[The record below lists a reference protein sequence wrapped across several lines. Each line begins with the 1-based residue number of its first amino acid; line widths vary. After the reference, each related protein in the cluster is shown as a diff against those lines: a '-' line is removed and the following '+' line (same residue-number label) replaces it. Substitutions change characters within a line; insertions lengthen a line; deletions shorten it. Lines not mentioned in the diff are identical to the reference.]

1 MSDNDPDKTFKQR
14 LSEVRH
20 DLRTPVGHIIGYAE
34 MLEEDLA
41 EDMPAEFVRDL
52 GLIKQAGERLV
63 ALIDD
68 YLGAAKTSLDEIDLD
83 ETQFQLRMQLNHIT
97 GYCEMLREE
106 VEDLDRSDLV
116 EDLGRIDTAQTR
128 LLELVEAR
136 LTLEAFTSMPVES
149 ARAASDSSDESPSVE
164 ALPQEE
170 LGDPSWLGA
179 GGQLLVVDDDPANR
193 ELLTRRLRRS
203 GYEVVTADS
212 GREALE
218 LLPTH
223 DIDLVL
229 LDLMMPEM
237 DGLETLNR
245 IKLDPAHKALPVIM
259 LSASDDMDR
268 IVQCVLHGAEDYLLK
283 PFNPVLLRARIG
295 AALEKS
301 RLRQQFARK
310 LTVFIS
316 SPGDVI
322 PERRIAKQVMH
333 RLNEEFAGEALL
345 LPILWEEE
353 PLLASETFQAQ
364 IHPPSETDIYLGI
377 LWSRIGSPLPD
388 TITRADGTRYD
399 SGTAFEFEDALAG
412 FRATGKPDM
421 LVYRKSGA
429 PVMSLAERAEV
440 LERLEQ
446 MDRLQAY
453 VDRHFRGEDGSYIAA
468 FHTFDEAEQ
477 FESML
482 YTHLRKL
489 VQSQLQGPIE

>member
-1 MSDNDPDKTFKQR
+1 MSDNDTNQSFRQH
-14 LSEVRH
+14 LSDVRH

-41 EDMPAEFVRDL
+41 DDMPAEFVRDL
-52 GLIKQAGERLV
+52 GLIRQAGERLV

-83 ETQFQLRMQLNHIT
+83 EAQFQLRLQLNHIT

-106 VEDLDRSDLV
+106 AEDQERDDFVDDLD
-116 EDLGRIDTAQTR
+116 RIDTAQSR
-128 LLELVEAR
+128 LLELIETR
-136 LTLEAFTSMPVES
+136 LKGETFGSDIETAAGPELDEGPS
-149 ARAASDSSDESPSVE
+149 APAITTRGDEGDS
-164 ALPQEE
+164 A
-170 LGDPSWLGA
+170 WLGA
-179 GGQLLVVDDDPANR
+179 GGKVLVVDDDPANL
-193 ELLTRRLRRS
+193 ELLARRLQRQ
-203 GYEVVTADS
+203 GYEVLTAEG

-218 LLPTH
+218 LLEQQEVN
-223 DIDLVL
+223 LVL

-245 IKLDPAHKALPVIM
+245 IKHDPTRKALPVIM

-295 AALEKS
+295 AALEKF
-301 RLRQQFARK
+301 RLRQHFATK
-310 LTVFIS
+310 MKVFIS

-322 PERRIAKQVMH
+322 PERRIAKQVMNQ
-333 RLNEEFAGEALL
+333 LNEEFAGEVLL

-377 LWSRIGSPLPD
+377 LWSRIGSQLPE
-388 TITRADGTRYD
+388 TITRADGSRYD

-412 FRATGKPDM
+412 FQATGKPDM
-421 LVYRKSGA
+421 LVYRKTGA
-429 PVMSLAERAEV
+429 PEMSLADHEAV
-440 LERLEQ
+440 LERLDQ
-446 MDRLQAY
+446 MNSLQSY
-453 VDRHFRGEDGSYIAA
+453 IDRHFRGEDGSYIAA
-468 FHTFDEAEQ
+468 FHTFDDAEQ
-477 FESML
+477 FETML

-489 VQSQLQGPIE
+489 VEKQVQVRVV

>member
-116 EDLGRIDTAQTR
+116 EDLGRIDAAQTR

-136 LTLEAFTSMPVES
+136 LSPESFTSAPVES
-149 ARAASDSSDESPSVE
+149 DREASDSSDESPSIE
-164 ALPQEE
+164 AVPQEE
-170 LGDPSWLGA
+170 LSDPSWLGA

-193 ELLTRRLRRS
+193 ELLSRRLRRS
-203 GYEVVTADS
+203 GYEVLTVES
-212 GREALE
+212 GREALD
-218 LLPTH
+218 LLPSH

-245 IKLDPAHKALPVIM
+245 IKHDAAYKALPVIM

-310 LTVFIS
+310 LKVFIS

-322 PERRIAKQVMH
+322 PERRMAKQVMH

-377 LWSRIGSPLPD
+377 LWSRIGSPLPE
-388 TITRADGTRYD
+388 TITRPDGTRYD

-421 LVYRKSGA
+421 LVYRKNGA
-429 PVMSLAERAEV
+429 PVMSLAERGEV
-440 LERLEQ
+440 LDRLEQ

-453 VDRHFRGEDGSYIAA
+453 IDHHFRGDDGSYIAA

-482 YTHLRKL
+482 YTHMRKL
-489 VQSQLQGPIE
+489 VQNQLQGPLE